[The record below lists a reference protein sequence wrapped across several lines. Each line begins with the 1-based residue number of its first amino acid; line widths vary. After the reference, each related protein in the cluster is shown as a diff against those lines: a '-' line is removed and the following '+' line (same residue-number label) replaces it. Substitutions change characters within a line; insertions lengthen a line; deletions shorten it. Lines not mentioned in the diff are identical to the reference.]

1 MKQTTVFFTSLFL
14 SIMFAWQASGQNTA
28 MQKAFAASY
37 VSEYA
42 GNIAKAI
49 EDIKAAHQS
58 NSYETNIRLGW
69 LYYAAKNYTESA
81 KYYKSAVDLM
91 QMSIE
96 AKLGYV
102 LPLSALAKWDEIV
115 QIYKDILKIDTY
127 NSTVNYRLALIYY
140 NRKDYTTAKIYIDNA
155 VNTYP
160 FDYDIVILAAWTY
173 QMVGKREAAR
183 VLFEKAL
190 LLRPNDAS
198 ALEGLKN

>member
-1 MKQTTVFFTSLFL
+1 MKKALQWTLAIVFAAISTQT
-14 SIMFAWQASGQNTA
+14 QAQSAA

-37 VSEYA
+37 TAEYA

-49 EDIKAAHQS
+49 EEIKVIHNS
-58 NSYETNIRLGW
+58 GSYETNIRLGW
-69 LYYAAKNYTESA
+69 LYYSQKNYSDAA
-81 KYYKSAVDLM
+81 KYYKAAVDLM

-102 LPLSALAKWDEIV
+102 LPLSALGKWDEVIQV
-115 QIYKDILKIDTY
+115 YKDILKVDTY

-140 NRKDYTTAKIYIDNA
+140 NRKDFTAAKQYIDNSL
-155 VNTYP
+155 NLYP
-160 FDYDIVILAAWTY
+160 FDYDIVVLAGWTY
-173 QMVGKREAAR
+173 LMVGKREAAR
-183 VLFEKAL
+183 ALFEKAL